1 MRWARTRGLPV
12 RRLPGGKTGTVYALK
27 DELDRWAGTQSG
39 LDDDSHSEPVPLA
52 PIRALVAGHKRLVVG
67 GGAVLGLA
75 MIATAV
81 IFAAN
86 VPHRAPS
93 PDLPSDPRISA
104 LYLQARD
111 ESAQRTPEDLQRAI
125 AKLETTTRSEPK
137 FAPAWTSLAD
147 AYLLSREFGTM
158 SDQQAFPKART
169 AVETAL
175 RLDPQSPGALRAQGF
190 ILYWWEDRP
199 QAAGKAFRR
208 AIALAPK
215 DAQTHFWYGNV
226 LADNGQHVAALRELT
241 AARLI
246 EPGSVAIRTDLAWAQ
261 WSAGNEAEARQNLQ
275 DLARSHPD
283 FAVIHDAL
291 AIIHIADGDYV
302 GYVQE
307 LAEFAR
313 LRHDQSLTKHA
324 TDLRTALDS
333 GADEVQRLLMARPL
347 AEIAEGS
354 RRTHRWPVFLASVA
368 QNRQL
373 TLDLLGRAEQRH
385 EVWGGAGVTARIT
398 RLWMDDTE
406 ISRLIQRRKSPP
418 VE

>member
-39 LDDDSHSEPVPLA
+39 LDDDSHPEPPAPLA
-52 PIRALVAGHKRLVVG
+52 PIRTYLTGHKRLI
-67 GGAVLGLA
+67 GGAAALGLA
-75 MIATAV
+75 VIATVVVLAV
-81 IFAAN
+81 ET
-86 VPHRAPS
+86 PHRATS
-93 PDLPSDPRISA
+93 RDLPSDPKISA

-111 ESAQRTPEDLQRAI
+111 DSAQRTPEALQRAI
-125 AKLETTTRSEPK
+125 AALEATTRSEPN
-137 FAPAWTSLAD
+137 FAPAWASLAD
-147 AYLLSREFGTM
+147 AYLLSREFGTL
-158 SDQQAFPKART
+158 SDSQAFPKAKA
-169 AVETAL
+169 AVDKAL

-190 ILYWWEDRP
+190 ILYWWEDKP
-199 QAAGKAFRR
+199 QDAGKAFRR

-215 DAQTHFWYGNV
+215 DAQSHFWYGNI
-226 LADNGQHVAALRELT
+226 LSDNGQHVAALRELT

-261 WSAGNEAEARQNLQ
+261 WSAGNEVEARQGLQ

-291 AIIHIADGDYV
+291 GIMHLADGDYV

-313 LRHDQSLTKHA
+313 LRHDESLARHA
-324 TDLRTALDS
+324 ADLRVALDA
-333 GADEVQRLLMARPL
+333 GADEVQRLLMARPM
-347 AEIAEGS
+347 AEIAQGT

-368 QNRQL
+368 QDRQL
-373 TLDLLGRAEQRH
+373 TLDLLTKAEQRH
-385 EVWGGAGVTARIT
+385 EVWGGAGVTAHIT
-398 RLWMDDTE
+398 RLWMDDKE
-406 ISRLIQRRKSPP
+406 IGRLIQRRKSPP